1 MGGARQPLDTGSS
14 RLTHYGLPK
23 SIWATTSGL
32 VKRYCGPLATLLCA
46 AGASQMTLR
55 SRDVSSKGAP
65 SGTR

>member
-1 MGGARQPLDTGSS
+1 
-14 RLTHYGLPK
+14 LPK